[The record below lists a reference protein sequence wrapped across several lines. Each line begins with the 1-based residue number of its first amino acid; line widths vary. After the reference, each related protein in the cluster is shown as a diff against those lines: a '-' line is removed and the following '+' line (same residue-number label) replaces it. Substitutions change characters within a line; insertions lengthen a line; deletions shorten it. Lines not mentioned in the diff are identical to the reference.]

1 MDYEQGTLHTLK
13 IPSEEEKSRW
23 TECILQCTSF
33 CCGCNTD
40 KETKYQ
46 HIKYRP
52 SIDSTLLSGFPM
64 PLEEADK
71 ILYYPQ
77 ERHIIYPKHR
87 RLSSVIDEEPRSGS
101 KSILVKSQGRPRFS
115 QLISITQY
123 PSLLLENDDVFV
135 SREAEEPIL
144 AFSLFHDIQTRV
156 LHVRVNYA
164 NNLDKLMPSRSTK
177 QKSNTCVVFFLM
189 PDKDEIKST
198 TPRLQTNNP
207 SFDEAFYLTGV
218 QPTDLR
224 QQMLV
229 FHVHDDQK
237 LIGIAKVELD
247 RVDLLGEE
255 IIKCIKESSEH
266 DVEVKT

>member
-1 MDYEQGTLHTLK
+1 MESEQGTLHTLT
-13 IPSEEEKSRW
+13 IPSEEEKSRLA
-23 TECILQCTSF
+23 ECFLQCTSF
-33 CCGCNTD
+33 CCGCYTD
-40 KETKYQ
+40 KDIKYQ

-64 PLEEADK
+64 PHEEADK
-71 ILYYPQ
+71 IFYYPQ

-87 RLSSVIDEEPRSGS
+87 RLSSVVDEEPRSFS
-101 KSILVKSQGRPRFS
+101 KSILVKSQGKPRFS
-115 QLISITQY
+115 QLMSITQY
-123 PSLLLENDDVFV
+123 PSLLPVNDDVFV
-135 SREAEEPIL
+135 NKEAKEPIL

-164 NNLDKLMPSRSTK
+164 NNLDKLVPLRSTK
-177 QKSNTCVVFFLM
+177 QKSNTCVFFFLM

-207 SFDEAFYLTGV
+207 SFNQVFYLTGV

-237 LIGIAKVELD
+237 LIGIVKVELD

-255 IIKCIKESSEH
+255 IIKRIKESSEH
-266 DVEVKT
+266 DVEVQP